1 MSKLVLVTGASRGI
15 GKAIFLKL
23 LSMGHR
29 VVGTASTEKSSQLIL
44 DGVNNHDHCFALH
57 GDLNNPKITI
67 ADWADAINNKFKE
80 MPSVIISNAGIT
92 KDNLMLRMTDDQ
104 WHDVVQVNLNANYY
118 LVKTFLKPM
127 IKARTGKFI
136 FLGSVSSH
144 GNAGQSN
151 YAATKAAICG
161 LSRSIALEYG
171 ARNIT
176 SNVISPG
183 FIETD
188 MTNELTPDQ
197 QKNITDRIPL
207 KRYGQVDDVAN
218 LASFLV
224 SNESNYISGQTIDIN
239 GGMRTT

>member
-15 GKAIFLKL
+15 GKAIQLKL

-29 VVGTASTEKSSQLIL
+29 VIGTASSPSSKQLIL
-44 DGVNNHDHCFALH
+44 EGVNDQDQCLALD
-57 GDLNNPKITI
+57 GNLNDPKETI
-67 ADWADAINNKFKE
+67 DNWAQAIKDRFDE
-80 MPSVIISNAGIT
+80 MPSAIISNAGIT

-127 IKARTGKFI
+127 IKARTGKFV
-136 FLGSVSSH
+136 FLGSVSAL
-144 GNAGQSN
+144 GNPGQAN
-151 YAATKAAICG
+151 YSATKAGICG

-176 SNVISPG
+176 SNVIAPG

-188 MTNELTPDQ
+188 MTHALTDDQ
-197 QKNITDRIPL
+197 QKSITDRIPL
-207 KRYGQVDDVAN
+207 KRYGQVSDIAN
-218 LASFLV
+218 LASFLI
-224 SNESNYISGQTIDIN
+224 SDMSDYITGQTIHIN
-239 GGMRTT
+239 GGMHTT

>member
-15 GKAIFLKL
+15 GKAVFLKL

-29 VVGTASTEKSSQLIL
+29 VIGTASTEKSSQLIL
-44 DGVNNHDHCFALH
+44 DGVENHDQCFALY
-57 GDLNNPKITI
+57 GDLNNPKTTM
-67 ADWADAINNKFKE
+67 AHWADAINEKFKE
-80 MPSVIISNAGIT
+80 MPSAIISNAGIT
-92 KDNLMLRMTDDQ
+92 RDNLMLRMTDDQ

-127 IKARTGKFI
+127 VKARTGKFV

-144 GNAGQSN
+144 GNPGQSN

-188 MTNELTPDQ
+188 MTNELTLDQ
-197 QKNITDRIPL
+197 QKSITDRIPL

-218 LASFLV
+218 LASFLI
-224 SNESNYISGQTIDIN
+224 SNESNYITGQTIHIN

>member
-44 DGVNNHDHCFALH
+44 DGVDNHDHCFALH
-57 GDLNNPKITI
+57 GDLNNPKTTMVH
-67 ADWADAINNKFKE
+67 WADAINDKFKE
-80 MPSVIISNAGIT
+80 MPSAIISNAGIT

-127 IKARTGKFI
+127 IKARAGKFI

-144 GNAGQSN
+144 GNSGQSN

-224 SNESNYISGQTIDIN
+224 SNESNYITGQTIDIN